1 MTCFNFNL
9 PGWDW
14 PSAFE
19 CAWCTHMLDSFH
31 GCHGFVAC
39 AAVAVWGSEVK
50 ALVLLVLA
58 CCVGFSVLLVLV
70 MLLLVSGS

>member
-1 MTCFNFNL
+1 
-9 PGWDW
+9 
-14 PSAFE
+14 
-19 CAWCTHMLDSFH
+19 MLDSFH